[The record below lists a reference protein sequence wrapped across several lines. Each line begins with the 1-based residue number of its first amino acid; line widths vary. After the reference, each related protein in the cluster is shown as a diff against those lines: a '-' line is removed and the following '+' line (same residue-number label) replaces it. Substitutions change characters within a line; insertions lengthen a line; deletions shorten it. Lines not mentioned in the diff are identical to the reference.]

1 MPLAT
6 PVNAE
11 DYTVTIQPEGTD
23 TIVAGDGSDTV
34 IAGYGTDA
42 VTLSGWTN
50 QVIGGLGQDVVTGG
64 SNNTYS
70 IAHLAAAGAPVAMD
84 ITDFS
89 VSTNDVLD
97 LTGALKDAGYAA
109 GDTLANF
116 VQVAQSGGN
125 TLVSITDSSSIS
137 HLVAGGA
144 LF

>member
-50 QVIGGLGQDVVTGG
+50 QVIGGLGQDVVTG
-64 SNNTYS
+64 
-70 IAHLAAAGAPVAMD
+70 AA
-84 ITDFS
+84 ITPTAS
-89 VSTNDVLD
+89 R
-97 LTGALKDAGYAA
+97 
-109 GDTLANF
+109 
-116 VQVAQSGGN
+116 
-125 TLVSITDSSSIS
+125 IS
-137 HLVAGGA
+137 QPRVRRWRWTSPISR
-144 LF
+144 